1 MKVLVAGATG
11 AVGVPLVRA
20 LTAAGHHVTGIS
32 RSSAGT
38 ERLQSLGAGA
48 VGADV
53 LDRDALMAAVGGRTF
68 DAVIHELTALKKA
81 PARYR
86 DMSATNELR
95 ERGTANLL
103 EAAHTTG
110 ATRMLTQSIVFGY
123 GYLDHGRE
131 PLTEASPFG
140 QPHQDKFDPSIAAM
154 ASTENQLFTDPAV
167 EGIALRYGLFYG
179 GDIDTMVGMLRK
191 RRPPVTNSS
200 ATLALI
206 HHDDAAAATV
216 AALEKGR
223 ADTAYN
229 IVDDTP
235 TTWRDF
241 ITTVATTFQ
250 TPRPLSMKGWM
261 VRLAAPYAGRM
272 MTEVSMNVSNSQA
285 REQLGWIP
293 RYPSCVEG
301 IRAAAGTVNS

>member
-11 AVGVPLVRA
+11 AVGIPLVRA
-20 LTAAGHHVTGIS
+20 LTAAGHQVTGIS
-32 RSSAGT
+32 RTTAAS
-38 ERLQSLGAGA
+38 ELLQSLGAGA
-48 VGADV
+48 VEADA
-53 LDRDALMAAVGGRTF
+53 LDREALMRAVDGRTF
-68 DAVIHELTALKKA
+68 GAVIHELTALKKA
-81 PARYR
+81 PARFR

-103 EAAHTTG
+103 EAAGVTG

-123 GYLDHGRE
+123 GYCDHGGE

-140 QPHQDKFDPSIAAM
+140 QLHQNKFDPSIAAM
-154 ASTENQLFTDPAV
+154 ASTENQLFTARGID
-167 EGIALRYGLFYG
+167 GIALRYGLFYG
-179 GDIDTMVGMLRK
+179 RDLDSMVGMLRK
-191 RRPPVTNSS
+191 RRLPVTDSS
-200 ATLALI
+200 ATLALV

-216 AALEKGR
+216 AALEKGT

-241 ITTVATTFQ
+241 ITTVATNFQ

-272 MTEVSMNVSNSQA
+272 MTQVSMNVSNGRA
-285 REQLGWIP
+285 RAQLGWIP
-293 RYPSCVEG
+293 RYPSCVDG
-301 IRAAAGTVNS
+301 IRAAASRVNS